1 MTIELGSTVPF
12 VLAPIASEVSIP
24 AALIADRARS
34 TMLLR
39 LTTADALAAAD
50 LARVAGV
57 SPATASVH
65 LGKLVRGGLV
75 SMQRTGRYAFYRLS
89 GPAVARALEAL
100 AAVAPRDLQRVQP
113 AGPSEDP
120 LRFGRMCYDH
130 LAGQLGVGLTDA
142 LLHDRKISKLPNGYG
157 LTKQGVAFLRE
168 IGIDSGELRARPR
181 AFARPCLDR
190 TERRPH
196 LGGALGAGLAERC
209 FARGWTRAGG
219 RTRTVRVT
227 AAGKTA
233 FRTLFGLEL

>member
-1 MTIELGSTVPF
+1 MLIKLWSRVPR
-12 VLAPIASEVSIP
+12 VTAPITSEVSLP
-24 AALIADRARS
+24 AALIADRARAA
-34 TMLLR
+34 MLLR
-39 LTTADALAAAD
+39 LTTTDALAAAD

-65 LGKLVRGGLV
+65 LGKLVRGGLM
-75 SMQRTGRYAFYRLS
+75 SRQRGGRYTFYRLS
-89 GPAVARALEAL
+89 GPAVAKALEAL
-100 AAVAPRDLQRVQP
+100 AAVGPRDPRRVQR
-113 AGPSEDP
+113 AGSSEDP
-120 LRFGRMCYDH
+120 QRFARMCYDH

-142 LLHDRKISKLPNGYG
+142 LLHGRKISKRPNGYG

-168 IGIDSGELRARPR
+168 IGIDPRALRARPR

-196 LGGALGAGLAERC
+196 VGGALGAGLAERC
-209 FARGWTRAGG
+209 IARGWIRAEG
-219 RTRTVRVT
+219 RTRGVRMT